1 MKRTLILA
9 STALV
14 ALVATGFAVAHGIDG
29 TKSAKLVS
37 GTFATGVPSQFKT
50 RSCTTSDG
58 KTLVATEGVYTGTA
72 AGTTAGN
79 TDLTG
84 PITVKARSLI
94 NSTDGVGVVSGTLKI
109 DVASGG
115 DTVAHFDTV
124 YSAGQIAGLASGH
137 AQDPHAK
144 LLGNLSSAFNFSSTG
159 GFGSGKL
166 GGGTS
171 GGAAVELGPGKC
183 EPTKAVKETSEARG
197 IVAASGTSVTVASL
211 TCTVPT
217 SLQAKVTSL
226 VGLRAEIRCSLSGSV
241 NTLVKIDKK

>member
-1 MKRTLILA
+1 MKRTLMLA
-9 STALV
+9 SAALV

-29 TKSAKLVS
+29 TKSAKSVS

-84 PITVKARSLI
+84 PITLKARSLI
-94 NSTDGVGVVSGTLKI
+94 NSTDGVGVVSGTLRI

-137 AQDPHAK
+137 AQDPHVK
-144 LLGNLSSAFNFSSTG
+144 LLGNLSSAFNAGSTG
-159 GFGSGKL
+159 GFSSGKL

-183 EPTKAVKETSEARG
+183 EPSQAVKETSEARG
-197 IVAASGTSVTVASL
+197 NVAVSGTSITVASL
-211 TCTVPT
+211 TCTIPA
-217 SLQAKVTSL
+217 SLQAKALSL
-226 VGLRAEIRCSLSGSV
+226 VGMRAEIHCSLSSGV
-241 NTLVKIDKK
+241 NTLVKIEKK

>member
-9 STALV
+9 SAALV

-29 TKSAKLVS
+29 TKSAKSVA
-37 GTFATGVPSQFKT
+37 GTFTTGTPSQFKT

-58 KTLVATEGVYTGTA
+58 KALVATEGVYTGTA
-72 AGTTAGN
+72 TGDA
-79 TDLTG
+79 DLTG
-84 PITVKARSLI
+84 PITLKARSLV
-94 NSTDGVGVVSGTLKI
+94 NSTDNVGVVSGTLRI

-124 YSAGQIAGLASGH
+124 YSAGQIAGIASGH

-183 EPTKAVKETSEARG
+183 EPTKAV
-197 IVAASGTSVTVASL
+197 
-211 TCTVPT
+211 
-217 SLQAKVTSL
+217 
-226 VGLRAEIRCSLSGSV
+226 
-241 NTLVKIDKK
+241 

>member
-9 STALV
+9 SAALV

-37 GTFATGVPSQFKT
+37 GTFATGTPSQFKT

-72 AGTTAGN
+72 TGATAGN

-84 PITVKARSLI
+84 PITLRARSLI
-94 NSTDGVGVVSGTLKI
+94 NSTDGVGVVSGTLRI

-137 AQDPHAK
+137 AQDRHVK
-144 LLGNLSSAFNFSSTG
+144 LLGNLSSAFNSSSTG
-159 GFGSGKL
+159 GFSSGKL
-166 GGGTS
+166 GGTS

-183 EPTKAVKETSEARG
+183 EPSKAAKETSEARG
-197 IVAASGTSVTVASL
+197 NVTASGTSITVASL
-211 TCTVPT
+211 TCTVPA
-217 SLQAKVTSL
+217 SLQAKVLSL
-226 VGLRAEIRCSLSGSV
+226 VGMRAEIHCSLVGGV
-241 NTLVKIDKK
+241 NTLVKLEKK

>member
-9 STALV
+9 SAALV

-29 TKSAKLVS
+29 TKSAKSVA
-37 GTFATGVPSQFKT
+37 GTFTTGTPSQFKT

-58 KTLVATEGVYTGTA
+58 KALVATEGVYTGTA
-72 AGTTAGN
+72 TGDA
-79 TDLTG
+79 DLTG
-84 PITVKARSLI
+84 PITLKARSLV
-94 NSTDGVGVVSGTLKI
+94 NSTDNVGVVSGTLRI

-124 YSAGQIAGLASGH
+124 YSAGQIAGIASGH

-197 IVAASGTSVTVASL
+197 NVTAVSSTSITVAGL
-211 TCTVPT
+211 TCAVPA
-217 SLQAKVTSL
+217 SLSSKVT
-226 VGLRAEIRCSLSGSV
+226 GLLSAHAEIRCSLIGGV

>member
-9 STALV
+9 SATLV
-14 ALVATGFAVAHGIDG
+14 ALVATGLAVAHGIDG
-29 TKSAKLVS
+29 TKSAKLVA
-37 GTFATGVPSQFKT
+37 GTFATGTPSQFKT

-72 AGTTAGN
+72 TGTTAGDA
-79 TDLTG
+79 DLAG
-84 PITVKARSLI
+84 PITLKARSLI
-94 NSTDGVGVVSGTLKI
+94 NSTDNIGVVSGTLRI

-197 IVAASGTSVTVASL
+197 TVAASGTSVTVASL

-226 VGLRAEIRCSLSGSV
+226 VGMRAEIHCSLSGSV

>member
-9 STALV
+9 SAALV

-29 TKSAKLVS
+29 TKSAKSVA
-37 GTFATGVPSQFKT
+37 GTFTTGTPSQFKT

-58 KTLVATEGVYTGTA
+58 KALVATEGVYTGTA
-72 AGTTAGN
+72 TGDA
-79 TDLTG
+79 DLTG
-84 PITVKARSLI
+84 PITLKARSLV
-94 NSTDGVGVVSGTLKI
+94 NSTDNIGVVSGTLRI

-124 YSAGQIAGLASGH
+124 YSAGQIAGIASGH

-197 IVAASGTSVTVASL
+197 NVTAVSSTSITVAGL
-211 TCTVPT
+211 TCAVPAT
-217 SLQAKVTSL
+217 LQSKVATLTTASRAEIHCSL
-226 VGLRAEIRCSLSGSV
+226 VGGV
-241 NTLVKIDKK
+241 NTLVKVEKK

>member
-9 STALV
+9 SATLV
-14 ALVATGFAVAHGIDG
+14 ALAATGFAVAHGVDG

-37 GTFATGVPSQFKT
+37 GTFTTGTPSQFKT

-58 KTLVATEGVYTGTA
+58 KTLVATEGVYTGIA
-72 AGTTAGN
+72 ASTTAGN

-109 DVASGG
+109 GASGG

-183 EPTKAVKETSEARG
+183 EPSQAVKETSEARG
-197 IVAASGTSVTVASL
+197 TVAASGTSVTVASL
-211 TCTVPT
+211 TCTVPA

-226 VGLRAEIRCSLSGSV
+226 VGMRAEIHCSLSGGV
-241 NTLVKIDKK
+241 NTLVKIEKK

>member
-1 MKRTLILA
+1 MKHTLILA
-9 STALV
+9 SAALV

-37 GTFATGVPSQFKT
+37 GTFTTGTPSQFKT

-58 KTLVATEGVYTGTA
+58 KALVATEGVYAGTA
-72 AGTTAGN
+72 ISTTAGN

-84 PITVKARSLI
+84 PITLRARSLI
-94 NSTDGVGVVSGTLKI
+94 NTTDGVGVVSGTLRI

-137 AQDPHAK
+137 AQDPHVK
-144 LLGNLSSAFNFSSTG
+144 LLGNLSSAFNASSTG
-159 GFGSGKL
+159 SFGSGKL

-171 GGAAVELGPGKC
+171 GGAAVELGPGRC
-183 EPTKAVKETSEARG
+183 EPSKTVRETSEARG

-211 TCTVPT
+211 TCTVPA
-217 SLQAKVTSL
+217 SLQAKVTSW
-226 VGLRAEIRCSLSGSV
+226 VGMRAEIHCSLAGSV